1 MGFNYYADITWDAS
15 KYDPTN
21 LDEQIMYGTFD
32 RQYWEDY
39 IAFPEGADV
48 RVKLVI
54 KVQPPVQAE
63 TEITELP
70 TFQWTKRLDNGGTF
84 KLPVNTIFLFTKF
97 KVGTY
102 SGQTG
107 ALTGGK
113 ARIKGTDTELSGT
126 FALEFPY
133 GQTETFYSEAGTK
146 EVTVVF
152 KPENSLFYAEAR
164 ATLSVE
170 AIKLTLAKM
179 YNTVSITD
187 KDVGTQFADLGLPTS
202 VGFETEDG
210 TVKFISVEWNA
221 EGYNRNSS
229 AEQTITGTLKYDSL
243 DQWSQD

>member
-1 MGFNYYADITWDAS
+1 MI
-15 KYDPTN
+15 
-21 LDEQIMYGTFD
+21 
-32 RQYWEDY
+32 
-39 IAFPEGADV
+39 
-48 RVKLVI
+48 
-54 KVQPPVQAE
+54 VQ
-63 TEITELP
+63 
-70 TFQWTKRLDNGGTF
+70 
-84 KLPVNTIFLFTKF
+84 
-97 KVGTY
+97 
-102 SGQTG
+102 
-107 ALTGGK
+107 TGGK

-229 AEQTITGTLKYDSL
+229 AEQTITGTLKYDSFDEREL
-243 DQWSQD
+243 NPTTLTATATVKLIPPAHVHAYTQKVQKAETLKLQT